1 MIKKKFIE
9 TKIQIEKYLQIE
21 ETKKK
26 NSKKGTNNKNKYKIT
41 Y

>member
-21 ETKKK
+21 ETKK

>member
-26 NSKKGTNNKNKYKIT
+26 TRKKELKQIYKE
-41 Y
+41 

>member
-26 NSKKGTNNKNKYKIT
+26 LEKRN
-41 Y
+41 

>member
-21 ETKKK
+21 KTKKK
-26 NSKKGTNNKNKYKIT
+26 LEKRN
-41 Y
+41 